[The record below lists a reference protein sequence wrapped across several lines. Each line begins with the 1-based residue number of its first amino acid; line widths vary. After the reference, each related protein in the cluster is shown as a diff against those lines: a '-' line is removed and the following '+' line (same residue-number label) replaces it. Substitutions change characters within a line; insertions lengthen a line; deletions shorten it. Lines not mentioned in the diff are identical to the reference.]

1 MGGYI
6 QAFRAAAAEFSL
18 AAEPDLNAIL
28 RMPGALDTEPLPA
41 DGALEASVLE
51 KVEELL
57 DRLNQMREEEGRGM
71 ERELRQRMAL
81 VEQAAKGVEKHRQA
95 VLQTYVGKLKA
106 RMQELIGSQIEPE
119 RLLQEAA
126 LLVDRSD
133 IQEELVRLDTHV
145 KHFLGLLEQGG
156 EAGKKLDFL
165 VAGDEP
171 RGQYIAFE
179 DFGPGGRGA
188 EHYRDGTGDEDRN
201 RKGAGTG
208 AEHRMSGVYIISA
221 PSGSGKSTLVNK
233 VREIVPGLKF
243 SISYTTRASRGDEQN
258 GREYYFVSKSEF
270 EEMVRKDE
278 FLEHANVFGNYYG
291 TARRF
296 LREAEQE
303 GKDLLLDID
312 VQGAAQIKR
321 KLPDAVS
328 IFILPPNRQELEK
341 RLRTRSLDAEQVIQ
355 RRLVTA
361 TREIENYEKYDYIL
375 VNDRLEESV
384 DALKSILL
392 AERLQ
397 LSGTQMPKQTSTAD
411 AELIAK
417 AERCRLE
424 NVRER
429 LQPILASFAQ
439 AASGR

>member
-1 MGGYI
+1 M
-6 QAFRAAAAEFSL
+6 
-18 AAEPDLNAIL
+18 
-28 RMPGALDTEPLPA
+28 T
-41 DGALEASVLE
+41 
-51 KVEELL
+51 
-57 DRLNQMREEEGRGM
+57 
-71 ERELRQRMAL
+71 
-81 VEQAAKGVEKHRQA
+81 
-95 VLQTYVGKLKA
+95 
-106 RMQELIGSQIEPE
+106 
-119 RLLQEAA
+119 
-126 LLVDRSD
+126 
-133 IQEELVRLDTHV
+133 
-145 KHFLGLLEQGG
+145 
-156 EAGKKLDFL
+156 
-165 VAGDEP
+165 
-171 RGQYIAFE
+171 
-179 DFGPGGRGA
+179 
-188 EHYRDGTGDEDRN
+188 
-201 RKGAGTG
+201 
-208 AEHRMSGVYIISA
+208 GVYIISA

-328 IFILPPNRQELEK
+328 IFVLPPNRQELEK

-361 TREIENYEKYDYIL
+361 SREIENYEKYDYIL

-417 AERCRLE
+417 ADRCRLE